1 MTNEQFKSTA
11 FFKGQR
17 AIFTTPDGK
26 LPVEIENV
34 DIGGRSRHIQVKGNR
49 DGKVFFLYV
58 DCGLI
63 ELETPC
69 PLAILR
75 EIQRRINDTFGEGS
89 QCRLDSDIEKQI
101 AETLKQAGK

>member
-1 MTNEQFKSTA
+1 MTKEQFKNTA
-11 FFKGQR
+11 FFKGQL
-17 AIFTTPDGK
+17 ATLDTPDGK
-26 LPVEIENV
+26 IPVKIERVEVGGISSFIEISGKEN
-34 DIGGRSRHIQVKGNR
+34 
-49 DGKVFFLYV
+49 GKAFFRYV

-63 ELETPC
+63 ELEMPC

-101 AETLKQAGK
+101 AEILKQAGK